1 MQLKV
6 FNYLEINLMLCK
18 LKMKKGISHQGCI
31 PMRQSPGHRSEMISQ
46 LLFGEAFTILN
57 EDQGW
62 LQIALDFDNSEGW
75 IDKESV
81 QANESS
87 DEAVDTPQPSF
98 RMVSHPAITAIDL
111 KAGQQLILPA
121 GSMWPSGTA
130 TNIELQGRFF
140 ELKSQDGLIAPR
152 KKVDLGEIG
161 ERLLSLPALHGGRC
175 GFGFDAPGLV
185 QMLCR
190 LRGLQIPRTTKAQSE
205 LGSAINFMHEVAA
218 GDLAFFDN
226 IEGEI
231 DHVGLLLEQG
241 RVLHAYQQVRIDRF
255 DQQGIYCTERDKYT
269 HKLRIIKRIGE

>member
-1 MQLKV
+1 
-6 FNYLEINLMLCK
+6 
-18 LKMKKGISHQGCI
+18 
-31 PMRQSPGHRSEMISQ
+31 MRQNRGHRSEMISQ
-46 LLFGEAFTILN
+46 LLFGETFTILD

-62 LQIALDFDNSEGW
+62 LQIALDLDGGEGW
-75 IDKESV
+75 IDKESAQV
-81 QANESS
+81 IETSGEALYAPQS
-87 DEAVDTPQPSF
+87 DF
-98 RMVSHPAITAIDL
+98 RMVCHPVISAIDL

-121 GSMWPSGTA
+121 GSMWPSGSA
-130 TNIELQGRFF
+130 TKIELQGKFF
-140 ELKSQDGLIAPR
+140 ELKSQDGWIAPGIE
-152 KKVDLGEIG
+152 VDLGKIG

-205 LGSAINFMHEVAA
+205 LGNAINFMHEVAA

-226 IEGEI
+226 SEGEI

-255 DQQGIYCTERDKYT
+255 DQQGIYCAERDKYT